1 MKRLALAAA
10 AIAAAFTL
18 PACATPGAGGLARI
32 TVIDRT
38 ANRELPV
45 HWKDGR
51 AYVAG
56 QPGNEYAVRVRN
68 VAGEDL
74 LAVVS
79 VDGVNAITGESAQA
93 AQSGYVVGSYT
104 SMDVSGWRKNMQR
117 TAAFY
122 FTTLPDSY
130 AARTGR
136 PDDVGVIGVALF
148 RRKPPEPVAVEPWRP
163 MPFAKQES
171 SVRRAGARRTGL
183 GGAAGIARLER
194 QARGPGGIAA
204 RNRPRPRRTQPGTLG
219 RLRARHA
226 LPRRD
231 DHDLLRQRA
240 QPGGAGRDPAAVRP
254 AARPQPVPGLRARSR
269 LALPV
274 PARRA
279 RRVTENGV
287 RSLYRKLTRSIRAFQ
302 ARCREIME

>member
-1 MKRLALAAA
+1 MKRSALAAAA
-10 AIAAAFTL
+10 AIAAVIAL
-18 PACATPGAGGLARI
+18 PACASGVGSLARI

-51 AYVAG
+51 AWIAG

-79 VDGVNAITGESAQA
+79 VDGVNVVTGQTAQTS
-93 AQSGYVVGSYT
+93 QGGYVLGSYA
-104 SMDVSGWRKNMQR
+104 SLDVSGWRKSMQR

-148 RRKPPEPVAVEPWRP
+148 RRKPPEPVAIEPYRP
-163 MPFAKQES
+163 RPFAKQES
-171 SVRRAGARRTGL
+171 SAGASPP
-183 GGAAGIARLER
+183 AAPSAER
-194 QARGPGGIAA
+194 SESRDSAA
-204 RNRPRPRRTQPGTLG
+204 K
-219 RLRARHA
+219 
-226 LPRRD
+226 
-231 DHDLLRQRA
+231 RA
-240 QPGGAGRDPAAVRP
+240 QPASPLGTGTATAA
-254 AARPQPVPGLRARSR
+254 ARSR
-269 LALPV
+269 HSAAVSASGSDSSQPPLSRSCWW
-274 PARRA
+274 PA
-279 RRVTENGV
+279 GSL
-287 RSLYRKLTRSIRAFQ
+287 RSTSRWSPW
-302 ARCREIME
+302 

>member
-10 AIAAAFTL
+10 AVAAALAL
-18 PACATPGAGGLARI
+18 PACASGAGSLARV

-51 AYVAG
+51 AYIAG
-56 QPGNEYAVRVRN
+56 QPGNEYAVRIRN

-79 VDGVNAITGESAQA
+79 VDGVNAITGETARSSQG
-93 AQSGYVVGSYT
+93 GYVLGSYV

-148 RRKPPEPVAVEPWRP
+148 RRKPPEPVAVEPPWRP
-163 MPFAKQES
+163 APFAKSES
-171 SVRRAGARRTGL
+171 SAGAPSPAAPSAERNEARDSAKRAQADSPLGTGHGRQERNPARWVEFERASAYPVETIAIYYDSMPNL
-183 GGAAGIARLER
+183 VAQGVIRAA
-194 QARGPGGIAA
+194 
-204 RNRPRPRRTQPGTLG
+204 PRPRDPSPFPGFVPDPVSHY
-219 RLRARHA
+219 RSWHR
-226 LPRRD
+226 P
-231 DHDLLRQRA
+231 
-240 QPGGAGRDPAAVRP
+240 PGA
-254 AARPQPVPGLRARSR
+254 
-269 LALPV
+269 
-274 PARRA
+274 
-279 RRVTENGV
+279 
-287 RSLYRKLTRSIRAFQ
+287 
-302 ARCREIME
+302 

>member
-1 MKRLALAAA
+1 MKRLVLLAAV
-10 AIAAAFTL
+10 AAAFAL
-18 PACATPGAGGLARI
+18 PACAQGAGNLARI

-45 HWKDGR
+45 YWKAGR

-56 QPGNEYAVRVRN
+56 KPGNEYAVRIRN

-79 VDGVNAITGESAQA
+79 VDGVNAITGETAQA

-163 MPFAKQES
+163 MPFAKNEASPAAPSAERSES
-171 SVRRAGARRTGL
+171 HDSAGK
-183 GGAAGIARLER
+183 
-194 QARGPGGIAA
+194 
-204 RNRPRPRRTQPGTLG
+204 
-219 RLRARHA
+219 
-226 LPRRD
+226 
-231 DHDLLRQRA
+231 RA
-240 QPGGAGRDPAAVRP
+240 QADSPLGTGHGRPERNPARWVDFERATPYPAETITIHYDSAPNLVAQGVIRAAPRTRDPNPFPGFVPDPVSHYRYWHRP
-254 AARPQPVPGLRARSR
+254 PGA
-269 LALPV
+269 
-274 PARRA
+274 
-279 RRVTENGV
+279 
-287 RSLYRKLTRSIRAFQ
+287 
-302 ARCREIME
+302 

>member
-1 MKRLALAAA
+1 MKRLALAATA
-10 AIAAAFTL
+10 VAVALAL
-18 PACATPGAGGLARI
+18 PACASGVGGLARI

-45 HWKDGR
+45 YWKDGR

-56 QPGNEYAVRVRN
+56 QPGNEYAVRIRN

-79 VDGVNAITGESAQA
+79 VDGVNAISGETANAS
-93 AQSGYVVGSYT
+93 QSGYVLGSYS

-148 RRKPPEPVAVEPWRP
+148 KRKPPEPVAVEPWRP
-163 MPFAKQES
+163 MPFAKGES
-171 SVRRAGARRTGL
+171 SSGAPAPAAPSSQANEMRDSAAKRAQAESPLGTGHGRQERNPAHWVEFERATPYPVETIAIYYDSTRNL
-183 GGAAGIARLER
+183 VAQGVIRAA
-194 QARGPGGIAA
+194 
-204 RNRPRPRRTQPGTLG
+204 PRPRDPNPFPGFVPDPVSQY
-219 RLRARHA
+219 RSWHR
-226 LPRRD
+226 P
-231 DHDLLRQRA
+231 
-240 QPGGAGRDPAAVRP
+240 PGA
-254 AARPQPVPGLRARSR
+254 
-269 LALPV
+269 
-274 PARRA
+274 
-279 RRVTENGV
+279 
-287 RSLYRKLTRSIRAFQ
+287 
-302 ARCREIME
+302 

>member
-10 AIAAAFTL
+10 AVAAALTL
-18 PACATPGAGGLARI
+18 PACASGAGSLARV

-51 AYVAG
+51 AYIAG
-56 QPGNEYAVRVRN
+56 KPGNEYAVRIRN

-79 VDGVNAITGESAQA
+79 VDGVNAITGETARSS
-93 AQSGYVVGSYT
+93 QSGYIVGSYA

-136 PDDVGVIGVALF
+136 PDDVGVIGVALYK
-148 RRKPPEPVAVEPWRP
+148 RKPPEPVAIEPPWRP
-163 MPFAKQES
+163 APFAKSESSAGAPSPAAPSAERNEMRDSASKRAQADSPLGTGHGRQES
-171 SVRRAGARRTGL
+171 NPARWADFERATAWPVETIAIYYDSMPNLVAQGVIR
-183 GGAAGIARLER
+183 AA
-194 QARGPGGIAA
+194 
-204 RNRPRPRRTQPGTLG
+204 PRPRDPNPFPGFVPDPVSHY
-219 RLRARHA
+219 RSWHR
-226 LPRRD
+226 P
-231 DHDLLRQRA
+231 
-240 QPGGAGRDPAAVRP
+240 PGA
-254 AARPQPVPGLRARSR
+254 
-269 LALPV
+269 
-274 PARRA
+274 
-279 RRVTENGV
+279 
-287 RSLYRKLTRSIRAFQ
+287 
-302 ARCREIME
+302 

>member
-18 PACATPGAGGLARI
+18 PACATPGVGDLARI

-171 SVRRAGARRTGL
+171 SSGAP
-183 GGAAGIARLER
+183 AAPATAER
-194 QARGPGGIAA
+194 QESRDSSAKRVAPAEAPLGTGHGRVEHNPTRWTEFERATPYPVETITIYYDST
-204 RNRPRPRRTQPGTLG
+204 RNLVAQGVIRPQYARPREPNPFPGFVPDPVSYYPSRGG
-219 RLRARHA
+219 R
-226 LPRRD
+226 
-231 DHDLLRQRA
+231 
-240 QPGGAGRDPAAVRP
+240 
-254 AARPQPVPGLRARSR
+254 
-269 LALPV
+269 
-274 PARRA
+274 
-279 RRVTENGV
+279 
-287 RSLYRKLTRSIRAFQ
+287 
-302 ARCREIME
+302 

>member
-93 AQSGYVVGSYT
+93 AQSGYVVGSHT

-148 RRKPPEPVAVEPWRP
+148 RRKLPEPVAVAPWRP

-171 SVRRAGARRTGL
+171 SSGAPSPAT
-183 GGAAGIARLER
+183 AER
-194 QARGPGGIAA
+194 QESRDASAKRAPAEAPLGTGHGRAERNPARWVEFERATPYPVETITIHYDSA
-204 RNRPRPRRTQPGTLG
+204 RNLVAQGVIRPQYARPRDPDPFPGFV
-219 RLRARHA
+219 
-226 LPRRD
+226 PD
-231 DHDLLRQRA
+231 
-240 QPGGAGRDPAAVRP
+240 
-254 AARPQPVPGLRARSR
+254 PVPRYPSWRGAPG
-269 LALPV
+269 A
-274 PARRA
+274 
-279 RRVTENGV
+279 
-287 RSLYRKLTRSIRAFQ
+287 
-302 ARCREIME
+302 

>member
-1 MKRLALAAA
+1 MKRLALAATA
-10 AIAAAFTL
+10 VAVALAL
-18 PACATPGAGGLARI
+18 PACASGVGSLARV

-51 AYVAG
+51 AYIAG
-56 QPGNEYAVRVRN
+56 QPGNEYAVRIRN

-79 VDGVNAITGESAQA
+79 VDGVNAITGETARAS
-93 AQSGYVVGSYT
+93 QSGYVLGSYG

-148 RRKPPEPVAVEPWRP
+148 KRKPPEPVAIEPWRP
-163 MPFAKQES
+163 APFAKGEASSGAPAPAAPSAERSESRDSAAKRAQADSPLGTGHGRQE
-171 SVRRAGARRTGL
+171 RNPARWTEFERATPYPVETIAIYYDSTPNLVAQGVIR
-183 GGAAGIARLER
+183 AA
-194 QARGPGGIAA
+194 
-204 RNRPRPRRTQPGTLG
+204 PRPRDPNPFPGFVPDPVSQY
-219 RLRARHA
+219 RSWHR
-226 LPRRD
+226 P
-231 DHDLLRQRA
+231 
-240 QPGGAGRDPAAVRP
+240 PGA
-254 AARPQPVPGLRARSR
+254 
-269 LALPV
+269 
-274 PARRA
+274 
-279 RRVTENGV
+279 
-287 RSLYRKLTRSIRAFQ
+287 
-302 ARCREIME
+302 